1 MNKRLLNKAYE
12 PLAVE
17 EKWYQFWL
25 EGGYFRADENSSK
38 PPYSIVIPP
47 PNVTGSLHM
56 GHALNNT
63 LQDIMARYKRM
74 SGYNVLWLPGTD
86 HAGIATQNVV
96 EKQLALKNISR
107 KKLGRELFIDKVWE
121 WKEEF
126 GGVIVNQLKKL
137 GASSDWSRERFTM
150 DEGLSLAV
158 KEVFVQLYNDGLI
171 YKGDYIINWCPRCQT
186 ALSDLEVEHEEE
198 KGRLYH
204 IKYPVKGEAET
215 IIIATTRPETLLG
228 DTAVAVNP
236 EDIRYKKYLGKKVVL
251 PLVGREIPVISDNHV
266 DMNFGTGALKIT
278 PGHDFNDFEIGKRH
292 DLQVISVMDK
302 EGNINEHG
310 FSYSGLTIQV
320 CRDSVVKDLKSQGLL
335 LKIEE
340 HPHSV
345 GHCYRCRTIVEPM
358 ISKQWFVKVE
368 SLAKPA
374 IDAVKEGKTRII
386 PKQWENTYFEWMEN
400 IKDWCISRQIW
411 WGHRIP
417 AWYCDNGHITVTAD
431 SPEKC
436 SLCKSDKLDQETDV
450 LDTWFSSALWPFS
463 TMGWPDKTKE
473 LDLFYPTSLLVT
485 GFDILF
491 FWVAR
496 MMMMGLKFM
505 GEVPFDDVYIHALVR
520 DAEGRKMSKSKGNV
534 IDPLTVIEKYG
545 TDAFRFTLAAFAS
558 QGRDIKLAEDRI
570 EGYRNFA
577 NKIWNASR
585 FALMN
590 LDDYSGEPG
599 LPPRNEMAL
608 PERWILA
615 RLNRTVSSVVLF
627 LDSYRFNDAANCIY
641 QFVWHEFCDWYI
653 EMAKSALYG
662 KEGAK
667 KREVSQAVLLEA
679 LKTIF
684 KLLHP
689 FMPFITEELFSHLP
703 KESDSIMTS
712 PFPEPTPSLV
722 DDKAENEMNLVIDI
736 VKTIRNIKG
745 EMGLPPSSVT
755 DLIIKEGSKQALN
768 IIMENVK
775 LIKTMAKVS
784 EIKPIDDRPPEGAA
798 MAVVAEME
806 LYVPLKG
813 HIDVE
818 AEKTRLNKELTKV
831 KKDLDIINT
840 KLSNE
845 KFISNAPKEV
855 VDKNR
860 DRLEDLKLVKL
871 KIEESLERL
880 KCLK

>member
-1 MNKRLLNKAYE
+1 MTDIALKKAYE
-12 PLAVE
+12 PLEVE
-17 EKWYQFWL
+17 EKWYKFWL
-25 EGGYFRADENSSK
+25 EGGYFRADENSGK

-74 SGYNVLWLPGTD
+74 KGYNVLWLPGTD

-107 KKLGRELFIDKVWE
+107 KKLGRELFIKRVWE
-121 WKEEF
+121 WREEF
-126 GGVIVNQLKKL
+126 GGIIVNQLKKL

-150 DEGLSLAV
+150 DEGLSKAV
-158 KEVFVQLYNDGLI
+158 KEVFVKLYHDGLI

-198 KGRLYH
+198 KGHLYH
-204 IKYPVKGEAET
+204 IRYPIKGKDNS
-215 IIIATTRPETLLG
+215 IVIATTRPETLLG
-228 DTAVAVNP
+228 DTALAVNP
-236 EDIRYKKYLGKKVVL
+236 EDERYSAFVGEKALL
-251 PLVGREIPVISDNHV
+251 PLLGREIPVISDNHV
-266 DMNFGTGALKIT
+266 DVKFGTGALKIT

-292 DLQVISVMDK
+292 SLDVISVMDK

-310 FSYSGLTIQV
+310 HSYRGMNSYE
-320 CRDSVVKDLKSQGLL
+320 CREALVKDLTEEGLL
-335 LKIEE
+335 LKVED

-345 GHCYRCRTIVEPM
+345 GHCYRCRAVVEPM

-368 SLAKPA
+368 TLARPA
-374 IDAVKEGKTRII
+374 IDAVREGRTRIV

-417 AWYCDNGHITVTAD
+417 AWYCQNGHITVTAEN
-431 SPEKC
+431 PQAC
-436 SLCKSDKLDQETDV
+436 STCGIEELDQETDV

-463 TMGWPDKTKE
+463 TMGWPEDTKE
-473 LDLFYPTSLLVT
+473 LNLFYPTSLLVT

-505 GEVPFDDVYIHALVR
+505 GEVPFRDVYIHALVR
-520 DAEGRKMSKSKGNV
+520 DAEGQKMSKSRGNV
-534 IDPLTVIEKYG
+534 IDPLTVIDKYG

-558 QGRDIKLAEDRI
+558 QGRDVKLAEERI

-590 LDDYSGEPG
+590 LDDYSGGAG
-599 LPPRNEMAL
+599 LPPLDEMDL
-608 PERWILA
+608 PERWVLS
-615 RLNRTVSSVVLF
+615 RLNRTISNVESC
-627 LDSYRFNDAANCIY
+627 LDSYRFNDAAHSIY

-653 EMAKSALYG
+653 EMAKQALYG
-662 KEGAK
+662 KEGDK
-667 KREVSQAVLLEA
+667 KKEISQAVILEV
-679 LKTIF
+679 LKSSF

-689 FMPFITEELFSHLP
+689 FMPFITEELFSYLP
-703 KESDSIMTS
+703 EESDSIMVA
-712 PFPEPTPSLV
+712 PFPESTPSLIDKELE
-722 DDKAENEMNLVIDI
+722 DDMNLVMEVIKA
-736 VKTIRNIKG
+736 VRNIKG
-745 EMGLPPSSVT
+745 EMGLPPSST
-755 DLIIKEGSKQALN
+755 AELLIREGSD
-768 IIMENVK
+768 ENLDKILKNGK
-775 LIKTMAKVS
+775 LIESMGRLSAITC
-784 EIKPIDDRPPEGAA
+784 IDTGQPDGAA
-798 MAVVAEME
+798 MAVVADME
-806 LYVPLKG
+806 LYLPLKG
-813 HIDVE
+813 NIDVD
-818 AEKTRLNKELTKV
+818 AEERRLKKELAKV
-831 KKDLDIINT
+831 DKDLQSLNN
-840 KLSNE
+840 KLSNV
-845 KFISNAPKEV
+845 KFVSRAPKEV
-855 VDKNR
+855 VEKNR
-860 DRLEDLKLVKL
+860 VRRDDLQNVKL
-871 KIEESLERL
+871 KVEESLERL